1 MGGFEALR
9 DGDPRQVGP
18 FRLVARLGAGGMGRV
33 YLGRSKGGRD
43 VAVKVLRPELG
54 DDRHFLERFA
64 REVALVRSVNGLYTA
79 GVVDA
84 DPRGSPPWLATAY
97 VPGPSLED
105 AVREHGPWPESS
117 VLALG
122 AGLAEALV
130 SIHAAGVVHRDLKP
144 SNVLLAA
151 DGPRVIDFGISVAL
165 EGTRMTRT
173 GIAMGTTGFVSP
185 EQLAGDP
192 VGPASDVFSLG
203 AVLAFTAT
211 GAGPFGEGSWQSVWY
226 RTAHEEPELE
236 ALPPGLRA
244 LVTRCLAKRPEERP
258 GPAEVLDELVAALG
272 PAAGT
277 SPYDGASWLPDAVA
291 EQAAEATV
299 VTPSPPPPPPV
310 PPTKA
315 LPRAR
320 PDGVPAAPA
329 PSGRRGGLSRR
340 NLLRGVGGI
349 AGSGAVAGAV
359 AYRLAS
365 GPALRTER
373 WSFEPSA
380 EANGLVAA
388 DGAVYV
394 RAGDTLYGL
403 DGETGHG
410 RWSYAL
416 GAFAFDMTQVM
427 DGALHVRAG
436 KWLHAVDTA
445 TGRRRW
451 RTAVG
456 ELGAGVFPQTS
467 RNTYPQ
473 AADGVIFDVEE
484 KTVRDIPG
492 NFLHAIDMRSG
503 RKLWRSDGPVHA
515 SLIADG
521 MAYLVETDDRFWA
534 RDARSG
540 RVSYGRDLRGHIPTP
555 ELLGAAGQVA
565 YLGVNESPP
574 DTELLALHVRSRS
587 SWEARTT
594 GTVKSVLVERG
605 TAYCLC
611 DEWLFAV
618 DVATGKSRWR
628 SPVEALS
635 SPLTVADGT
644 VYLGGYSGRLDALD
658 AATGR
663 RRWSFHD
670 RAEPILHQAVAGG
683 MVYLCNARDYWLYA
697 IDAAGGHLQWR
708 LRTSFL
714 PRSLVVS
721 DGMVYMITRGK
732 VVAVT
737 A

>member
-1 MGGFEALR
+1 MGEFEALR

-211 GAGPFGEGSWQSVWY
+211 VAGPFGEGSWQSVWY
-226 RTAHEEPELE
+226 RTVHEEPELG
-236 ALPPGLRA
+236 ALPPQLCA

-258 GPAEVLDELVAALG
+258 GPAEVLDELVAALA

-299 VTPSPPPPPPV
+299 ITPSPPPPV

-315 LPRAR
+315 LPGAR
-320 PDGVPAAPA
+320 SEGVPAAPA

-349 AGSGAVAGAV
+349 AWTSPPGRA
-359 AYRLAS
+359 
-365 GPALRTER
+365 
-373 WSFEPSA
+373 
-380 EANGLVAA
+380 
-388 DGAVYV
+388 
-394 RAGDTLYGL
+394 AGD
-403 DGETGHG
+403 H
-410 RWSYAL
+410 
-416 GAFAFDMTQVM
+416 
-427 DGALHVRAG
+427 
-436 KWLHAVDTA
+436 
-445 TGRRRW
+445 
-451 RTAVG
+451 
-456 ELGAGVFPQTS
+456 PS
-467 RNTYPQ
+467 R
-473 AADGVIFDVEE
+473 
-484 KTVRDIPG
+484 
-492 NFLHAIDMRSG
+492 
-503 RKLWRSDGPVHA
+503 
-515 SLIADG
+515 
-521 MAYLVETDDRFWA
+521 
-534 RDARSG
+534 
-540 RVSYGRDLRGHIPTP
+540 
-555 ELLGAAGQVA
+555 
-565 YLGVNESPP
+565 
-574 DTELLALHVRSRS
+574 
-587 SWEARTT
+587 
-594 GTVKSVLVERG
+594 
-605 TAYCLC
+605 LC
-611 DEWLFAV
+611 
-618 DVATGKSRWR
+618 
-628 SPVEALS
+628 
-635 SPLTVADGT
+635 
-644 VYLGGYSGRLDALD
+644 
-658 AATGR
+658 
-663 RRWSFHD
+663 
-670 RAEPILHQAVAGG
+670 
-683 MVYLCNARDYWLYA
+683 
-697 IDAAGGHLQWR
+697 
-708 LRTSFL
+708 
-714 PRSLVVS
+714 PRP
-721 DGMVYMITRGK
+721 
-732 VVAVT
+732 
-737 A
+737 